1 MKIAITGASGKAG
14 RATVL
19 EFQHHGYE
27 VVPLD
32 IVQAAAGSGPRTLLT
47 DLTDF
52 GQTVDALAGVDA
64 VVHLA
69 NIPAPGIHT
78 AAHTFTTN
86 TAMNSNVFLAAQI
99 LGLKKVVWASSETT
113 LGLSFSPENPPK
125 YAPVDEDHF
134 PYPASTYAL
143 SKVAAETLATHISR
157 WSGIP
162 FVALRFTNVL
172 TEQDQQGFRE
182 VWADPVKR
190 IWNLWGYVD
199 VRDAAASCR
208 NAIEA
213 ETTGAESFV
222 ITAADTAMNRP
233 SLEVLAEHFPDL
245 EIRGEVEEYGS
256 LLSSAK
262 AIRMLGYA
270 PKYSW
275 RQHLGQ

>member
-14 RATVL
+14 RATVREFL
-19 EFQHHGYE
+19 EHGYE
-27 VVPLD
+27 VVAIDRVLAPSED
-32 IVQAAAGSGPRTLLT
+32 HVRVLLT

-78 AAHTFTTN
+78 AAYTFTSN
-86 TAMNSNVFLAAQI
+86 TAMNSNVFLAAQ
-99 LGLKKVVWASSETT
+99 LLKLKKVVWASSETT

-125 YAPVDEDHF
+125 YAPVDEDHY

-143 SKVAAETLATHISR
+143 SKVVGETMAAQIAG

-172 TEQDQQGFRE
+172 TIEDQQGFRD
-182 VWADPVKR
+182 VWVDPVKR

-213 ETTGAESFV
+213 STTGSESFV
-222 ITAADTAMNRP
+222 ITATDTAMNRP
-233 SLEVLAEHFPDL
+233 SLEVLNEHFPSI
-245 EIRGEVEEYGS
+245 EIRGDVGEYSS

-275 RQHLGQ
+275 RQHLT